1 MAKKKGNALF
11 AAVSKQDT
19 AQLPTPTTANSVQA
33 AVEKDEA
40 NNVSDELVSSTIAD
54 SDDELAVLK
63 AEVLRLNE
71 VNAQLTDKLAAYIEE
86 NAAEK
91 SNLEKSSS
99 ISVELEL
106 LRSEMNGVRDEDD
119 RYLRRISELTFE
131 NAKLNS
137 QLQQLSKDT
146 QQPQMQTQAKQSRKN
161 APSMKSS
168 FVPYIKSNGYSDWN

>member
-106 LRSEMNGVRDEDD
+106 LRSEMNALRDEND
-119 RYLRRISELTFE
+119 RYLMRISELTFE

-137 QLQQLSKDT
+137 QL
-146 QQPQMQTQAKQSRKN
+146 
-161 APSMKSS
+161 
-168 FVPYIKSNGYSDWN
+168 

>member
-19 AQLPTPTTANSVQA
+19 AQLPTSTTANSVQA

-54 SDDELAVLK
+54 NDDELAVLK

-91 SNLEKSSS
+91 SNLEKSNLENSSS
-99 ISVELEL
+99 ISVELES
-106 LRSEMNGVRDEDD
+106 LRSEMNAVRDENDK
-119 RYLRRISELTFE
+119 YLMRISELTFE

-137 QLQQLSKDT
+137 QL
-146 QQPQMQTQAKQSRKN
+146 
-161 APSMKSS
+161 
-168 FVPYIKSNGYSDWN
+168 